1 MPGIDPRDR
10 VRKDQPNAL
19 VMTNIDN
26 PFGERAQKYW
36 DRRYD
41 LFSKWDEGV
50 ETDEVGLFSVKP
62 ERFALEIGN
71 LLSGHTVLDAFCGI
85 GGSAIGFARCG
96 KRVIAVDVDRDR
108 LSMAKHN
115 AAIYGVSESIEFIH
129 ADVMEAYPKLS
140 FDALNIDPPWGGPEY
155 FKKARF
161 GWQDFSPNPL
171 PLIRE
176 AISAGVAVAVGLP
189 ANFSPDELR
198 ELPAETVVRELRDAT
213 RVLFRTAYYPPAN

>member
-1 MPGIDPRDR
+1 MDPCDR
-10 VRKDQPNAL
+10 VRKAQPNAR

-71 LLSGHTVLDAFCGI
+71 LLSGHAVLDAFCGI

-96 KRVIAVDVDRDR
+96 KRVIAVDIDRDR
-108 LSMAKHN
+108 LSMAKRN
-115 AAIYGVSESIEFIH
+115 AEIYQPGDEVALGSICLGRGDDGEQGYFAVDRGDHYDGHH
-129 ADVMEAYPKLS
+129 A
-140 FDALNIDPPWGGPEY
+140 FGLN
-155 FKKARF
+155 
-161 GWQDFSPNPL
+161 
-171 PLIRE
+171 
-176 AISAGVAVAVGLP
+176 
-189 ANFSPDELR
+189 DE
-198 ELPAETVVRELRDAT
+198 
-213 RVLFRTAYYPPAN
+213 